1 MYSTIRGRTAALV
14 AAGLVLAAAVSAQT
28 GDKYTVRLGM
38 VPAANATQQALVA
51 GKGSATAVLAGNRL
65 TINGSFEGLPAPAT
79 AARLHYGIA
88 RGARGKAIG
97 DLTISKAT
105 SGTISGAITL
115 TPEQLEGLKQGRL
128 YLQVHSERGIA
139 PEQGKVQPE
148 VDNSNLWGW
157 LQK

>member
-1 MYSTIRGRTAALV
+1 MSSTIRGRTVALAA
-14 AAGLVLAAAVSAQT
+14 ACLVLAGTVSAQT

-65 TINGSFEGLPAPAT
+65 TISGSFEGLPSPAT

-88 RGARGKAIG
+88 KGARGKAIA

-105 SGTISGAITL
+105 SGTIAGAVTL

-139 PEQGKVQPE
+139 TEQGKVDPL

-157 LQK
+157 LLK

>member
-1 MYSTIRGRTAALV
+1 MYSTIRGRAAALV
-14 AAGLVLAAAVSAQT
+14 AASLVLAAAVNAQT

-79 AARLHYGIA
+79 AARVHYGIA
-88 RGARGKAIG
+88 KGARGKAIG
-97 DLTISKAT
+97 DLTISKGT
-105 SGTISGAITL
+105 SGTISGALTL

-139 PEQGKVQPE
+139 PEQGKAQPE

-157 LQK
+157 LLK